1 MLKKKIHKIKLD
13 RQNLSLIFISQTRVV
28 KKIYKEKIL
37 IMITLIQ
44 EKLFTNRIQNL
55 V

>member
-1 MLKKKIHKIKLD
+1 MLIKKIHKIKWD
-13 RQNLSLIFISQTRVV
+13 RQSQSLTFISQTRGV

-37 IMITLIQ
+37 IMTILIQ
-44 EKLFTNRIQNL
+44 EKLFTNKIQNL